1 MSLIAA
7 VRSVARSALTGPVA
21 TAVASKGETAEG
33 RACAAGVVCVYYEYA
48 M

>member
-21 TAVASKGETAEG
+21 TAGEFAEIG
-33 RACAAGVVCVYYEYA
+33 A
-48 M
+48 